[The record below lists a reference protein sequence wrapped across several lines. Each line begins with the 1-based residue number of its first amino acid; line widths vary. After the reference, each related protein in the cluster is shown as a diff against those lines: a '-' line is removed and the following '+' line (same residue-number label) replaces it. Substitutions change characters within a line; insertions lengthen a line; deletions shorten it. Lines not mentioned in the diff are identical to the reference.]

1 MHPNRSGR
9 KSAFDM
15 FGRLIGITDSIKE
28 RGIETA
34 SNQEPFSAGELIT
47 SFGYHHVS

>member
-1 MHPNRSGR
+1 MRPYRSGR

-15 FGRLIGITDSIKE
+15 FGRLIGIT
-28 RGIETA
+28 GVETA
-34 SNQEPFSAGELIT
+34 SNQEPLSAGELTT